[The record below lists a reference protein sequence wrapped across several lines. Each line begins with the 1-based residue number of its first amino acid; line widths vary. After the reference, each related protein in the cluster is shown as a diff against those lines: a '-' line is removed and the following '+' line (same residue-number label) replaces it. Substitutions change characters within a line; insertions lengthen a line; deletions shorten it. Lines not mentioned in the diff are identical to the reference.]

1 MWVFSQPPKLS
12 QLTPQQQA
20 KDDGDHNSNDDHDDG
35 NDNHDNNDDQNI
47 DDTDNAN
54 DDDDDT
60 NDDNNDQHVDN
71 ADDPH
76 DDDDDDDDD
85 QMTIYPKPTV
95 RFQDEDDQK
104 DDDDNDDDDHDD
116 DKDPV
121 YVLHIQAPSEDLLP
135 NQHNQSQKKGKP
147 IKVDQKKVLP
157 AELPRQ
163 AKYTLRKNL
172 KKKIPFDVRV
182 EATLKLFLSPFL
194 CHSYI
199 FLCHSHICFTS
210 FVSFIYC
217 VNILSQSTFIYFVP
231 VSNCV

>member
-1 MWVFSQPPKLS
+1 MWVSRVEFSAILWNLKQAVQSNIRATKRSNTPLWVFSQPPKLS

-35 NDNHDNNDDQNI
+35 NDNHDDNDDQNI
-47 DDTDNAN
+47 DDTDNA
-54 DDDDDT
+54 DDT

-85 QMTIYPKPTV
+85 QITIYPKPTV

-121 YVLHIQAPSEDLLP
+121 LRFTHPSP
-135 NQHNQSQKKGKP
+135 QWRPASKTTQS
-147 IKVDQKKVLP
+147 I
-157 AELPRQ
+157 
-163 AKYTLRKNL
+163 
-172 KKKIPFDVRV
+172 
-182 EATLKLFLSPFL
+182 
-194 CHSYI
+194 
-199 FLCHSHICFTS
+199 
-210 FVSFIYC
+210 
-217 VNILSQSTFIYFVP
+217 
-231 VSNCV
+231 